1 MSDKKKDKKEDL
13 KHKFA
18 ELEKKAAE
26 NFAGWQRARADY
38 ENLQKQSQKK
48 QQEIA
53 SNVKK
58 DLINSLLPVLNSF
71 NQAFKSLPKDSKDNS
86 WIQGFEFIQKQFED
100 ILNQWGIE
108 QIKTIGQKFDP
119 NSHEA
124 VGQEKSKEKS
134 GIIIKEVMP
143 GYMLNEEVIVF
154 AKVIVSK

>member
-13 KHKFA
+13 KKKFA

-53 SNVKK
+53 GNVKK
-58 DLINSLLPVLNSF
+58 DLINSLLPVLRSF
-71 NQAFKSLPKDSKDNS
+71 TQAFKSVPEEKKDNA
-86 WIQGFEFIQKQFED
+86 WIQGFEFIQKQFKD

-108 QIKTIGQKFDP
+108 QIQTIGQKFDP
-119 NSHEA
+119 NMHEA
-124 VGQEKSKEKS
+124 VGREESEEKSE
-134 GIIIKEVMP
+134 IIIKEVMP
-143 GYMLNEEVIVF
+143 GYMLNGQVIVF
-154 AKVIVSK
+154 AKVIVAK